1 MRVSNVISPNVSDLC
16 SFFWFVQLYQIDSGL
31 SFIWRDICAFSAY
44 RPPGGN
50 CNKSA
55 CGIVQLLFNSIKPVI
70 VRRIY
75 CIGLLLEKGKGN
87 KKIPTG
93 LTRVNWEAVNNS
105 YETSHRSLLS
115 FPWRAMLQK
124 LLRYAL
130 SGKGCERRGTITP
143 HVYKCQTGNCI
154 FPLSNERKEKASVK
168 QFWKSVVWWVLFSA
182 GATEVWGAHFPVAI

>member
-105 YETSHRSLLS
+105 YETRHGSLLS
-115 FPWRAMLQK
+115 SPEEQCYR
-124 LLRYAL
+124 
-130 SGKGCERRGTITP
+130 
-143 HVYKCQTGNCI
+143 NCWHTHC
-154 FPLSNERKEKASVK
+154 LEKAVKDEVLLHHMSTSVK
-168 QFWKSVVWWVLFSA
+168 QVTVFSPSATRERRKHLSSNSGKVLFDESYFQPA
-182 GATEVWGAHFPVAI
+182 LPKSEGLIFP